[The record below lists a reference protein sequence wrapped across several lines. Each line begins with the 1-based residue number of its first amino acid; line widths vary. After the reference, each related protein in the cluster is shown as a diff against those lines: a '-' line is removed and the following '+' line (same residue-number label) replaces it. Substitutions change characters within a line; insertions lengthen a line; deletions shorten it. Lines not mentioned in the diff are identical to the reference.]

1 MLKRPVVPAVII
13 KPETA
18 AHPLRE
24 SLAKDINGPGFVA
37 DLLLQ
42 RGIEE
47 KEQARE
53 FFLAALGQSQS
64 PPECDAGP
72 AMLGMDKALALLL
85 AAHKAGEKVIVH
97 GDYDVDGV
105 TATALLY
112 QGLKACGFNAE
123 WFLPNRF
130 QEGYGISY
138 ASVGK
143 LHERGAKWLLSVD
156 TGIAAVDEVAK
167 AKELGLGVIITD
179 HHQASGALPPADAIL
194 NPNQP
199 GCGYPNKGLSGV
211 GVAYKLLNAL
221 TLAIR
226 GETAERFLDLLALG
240 SLADNVPLVG
250 ENRRLVKAGLK
261 RLAAA
266 PNLGLKALM
275 ERVGVERARVSSGE
289 ILFKVTPMLNAMGRM
304 GSPEISARLLLS
316 ETEEE
321 AMGYLDQMVGEN
333 NRRRKLDQGITEHAV
348 RMIDGDP
355 ALTESGCLVV
365 DSPEWHEG
373 VIGIV
378 AARLVERYHRP
389 SFVLAVDAEK
399 GLAKGSGRTMTGFNL
414 YKALGGAA
422 HLLEKWGGHYH
433 ACGLTIK
440 AENIPAFRDLMNA
453 AAAEHLAGNDFVPR
467 IAPAVEISLD
477 ELDESGMQWLQR
489 FEPFGPLNESPLF
502 YSEGVALLS
511 QAKVV
516 GDKHLKFTVG
526 RPGASFD
533 AIGFNLGY
541 LREYVLERTRLG
553 KMAYYPEWNTFR
565 GERKIQL
572 RVVAIE

>member
-1 MLKRPVVPAVII
+1 MLKRPTVPAVIV
-13 KPETA
+13 KPDA
-18 AHPLRE
+18 AVHPMRE
-24 SLAKDINGPGFVA
+24 RLSKDINGPAFVA

-47 KEQARE
+47 KEQARD

-64 PPECDAGP
+64 DVKNPD
-72 AMLGMDKALALLL
+72 MLGLEKALDILRTAQ
-85 AAHKAGEKVIVH
+85 ASGEKVIVH

-112 QGLKACGFNAE
+112 QGLKYCGLNVD

-130 QEGYGISY
+130 QEGYGISF
-138 ASVGK
+138 ASVAK
-143 LHERGAKWLLSVD
+143 LNDLGARWLISVD
-156 TGIAAVDEVAK
+156 TGISAVAEVAK
-167 AKELGLGVIITD
+167 AKSLGMGVIITD
-179 HHQASGALPPADAIL
+179 HHQSSGELPPADAIL

-199 GCGYPNKGLSGV
+199 GCPYPNKGLSGV

-221 TLAIR
+221 MLSLKQ
-226 GETAERFLDLLALG
+226 ETAERFLDLLALG

-250 ENRRLVKAGLK
+250 ENRRLVKAGL
-261 RLAAA
+261 RLLSSS
-266 PNLGLKALM
+266 PNIGIRALM
-275 ERVGVERARVSSGE
+275 ERVGVDPNRVSSGE

-316 ETEEE
+316 QTPEV
-321 AMGYLDQMVGEN
+321 AAGYLDQMVDEN
-333 NRRRKLDQGITEHAV
+333 NKRRKLDQGITEHAV
-348 RMIDGDP
+348 RMVDADP
-355 ALTESGCLVV
+355 ALSASGCLVV
-365 DSPEWHEG
+365 AAPEWHEG

-378 AARLVERYHRP
+378 AARMVERYRRP
-389 SFVLAVDAEK
+389 AFVLAIDAEK
-399 GLAKGSGRTMTGFNL
+399 GLAKGSGRTVTGFNL
-414 YKALGGAA
+414 HKALGGAA

-440 AENIPAFRDLMNA
+440 AENIPAFRDLMNQ

-467 IAPAVEISLD
+467 ISPTVEIPLD
-477 ELDESGMQWLQR
+477 QLNEANMQWLQR
-489 FEPFGPLNESPLF
+489 FEPFGPLNETPLF
-502 YSEGVALLS
+502 YSEEVEMLS
-511 QAKVV
+511 QPKVV
-516 GDKHLKFTVG
+516 GDKHLKFMVG
-526 RPGASFD
+526 TPAARFD

-541 LREYVLERTRLG
+541 LRNYVMERTRLG
-553 KMAYYPEWNTFR
+553 KIAYYPEWNVFR

>member
-1 MLKRPVVPAVII
+1 MLKRPTVPAII
-13 KPETA
+13 VKPDAA

-24 SLAKDINGPGFVA
+24 RLSKDINGPGFVA

-47 KEQARE
+47 KEQARD
-53 FFLAALGQSQS
+53 FFIAALGQSQS
-64 PPECDAGP
+64 DPAGP
-72 AMLGMDKALALLL
+72 VMLGMDKALDILR
-85 AAHKAGEKVIVH
+85 AAHVSGEKVIVH

-112 QGLKACGFNAE
+112 QGLKYCGLNVD

-138 ASVGK
+138 ASVAR
-143 LHERGAKWLLSVD
+143 LNELGARWLISVD
-156 TGIAAVDEVAK
+156 TGISAVAEVAK
-167 AKELGLGVIITD
+167 AKELGMGVIITD
-179 HHQASGALPPADAIL
+179 HHQASGELPPADAIL

-199 GCGYPNKGLSGV
+199 GCSYPNKGLSGV

-221 TLAIR
+221 MLSLKS
-226 GETAERFLDLLALG
+226 ETAERFLDLLALG

-261 RLAAA
+261 LIAAS
-266 PNLGLKALM
+266 PNIGIRALM
-275 ERVGVERARVSSGE
+275 ERVGVEPNRVSSGE

-316 ETEEE
+316 ETVEE
-321 AMGYLDQMVGEN
+321 AMGYLDQMVNEN
-333 NRRRKLDQGITEHAV
+333 NKRRKLDTGITEHAV
-348 RMIDGDP
+348 RMVDEDP
-355 ALTESGCLVV
+355 ALMASGCLVV
-365 DSPEWHEG
+365 ASPEWHEG

-378 AARLVERYHRP
+378 AARMVERYRRP
-389 SFVLAVDAEK
+389 AFVLAIDAEK
-399 GLAKGSGRTMTGFNL
+399 GLAKGSGRTLTGFNL
-414 YKALGGAA
+414 HKALAGAA

-440 AENIPAFRDLMNA
+440 AGNIPAFRDLMNA

-467 IAPAVEISLD
+467 ISPTVEIPLD
-477 ELDESGMQWLQR
+477 RLNEENMLWLQR

-502 YSEGVALLS
+502 YSEEVELLS
-511 QAKVV
+511 QPKVV
-516 GDKHLKFTVG
+516 GDKHLKFMVG
-526 RPGASFD
+526 TPAARFD

-541 LREYVLERTRLG
+541 LRNYVMDRTRLS
-553 KMAYYPEWNTFR
+553 KIAYYPEWNTFR

-572 RVVAIE
+572 RVVAME